1 MKKIHNILLASAA
14 ATLLLTGCVEDFDTS
29 YPAGEK
35 PENVAMD
42 DLTRGYEVLKNYT
55 GLKLGAN
62 LTIADLKAGNTSF
75 STVLANF
82 NEVNVVDGFSHAA
95 VVADDGTVSADASKD
110 EVDAAIA
117 AGLVPTASL
126 FAPNAWNMN
135 VMKEATKDT
144 WVDGENVD
152 LHQKY
157 DFESSA
163 IGDVFGTDKDS
174 KVAKDPKGKNGKSLC
189 IKKAAKFIE
198 FPVNLPEG
206 ASLST
211 IKTISFDY
219 YSSNVKKNVVI
230 RVKVGDK
237 AKELRNFGVP
247 TKAKTWETFM
257 VDLSKI
263 DFTEAFDADDMKSS
277 NISLVIGQG
286 AVPQQVYVDNIDI
299 YAPYQKP
306 GYYKPRPVDEKAAD
320 VKKAMFAYVDSVM
333 QNYGDKVQAW
343 NVASNLIEDL
353 FYSLKSSEN
362 MGATD
367 EFYPNDYLD
376 ENWVADVCKEI
387 HSKKAD
393 AKLFYSEENLLTD
406 AEKTEAAINY
416 INQWNEAGAKIEG
429 IDVKLDV
436 PYNSSSLTEAKANI
450 DNLLA
455 TLKASGLEIRLSD
468 MNVYLADASGTVADQ
483 SKATFEDYKGMAEL
497 YAYILNKAQDVLGD
511 KLYGVSFSTINQGT
525 TGVGLWN
532 HFNRLP
538 TYVGVV
544 NGLQKTE
551 INGKKI
557 IYIYFWDTDIRS
569 GAGS

>member
-14 ATLLLTGCVEDFDTS
+14 ATMLLTGCVEDFDTS
-29 YPAGEK
+29 YAAGEK
-35 PENVAMD
+35 PESVAMD

-55 GLKLGAN
+55 GMKLGAN
-62 LTIADLKAGNTSF
+62 LTIADLKAANTSF

-82 NEVNVVDGFSHAA
+82 NEVNVADGFSHAA
-95 VVADDGTVSADASKD
+95 VVADDGSINAADN
-110 EVDAAIA
+110 VDAVQKVMD
-117 AGLVPTASL
+117 AGLVPFASL
-126 FAPNAWNMN
+126 FAPNTWNMN
-135 VMKEATKDT
+135 VMNEATKDT

-152 LHQKY
+152 LHQKF

-163 IGDVFGTDKDS
+163 IGDVFGTDKFS
-174 KVAKDPKGKNGKSLC
+174 KVANDPAKKNGKVLLN
-189 IKKAAKFIE
+189 KNAAKFIE

-219 YSSNVKKNVVI
+219 YSSNVKKDVVI

-237 AKELRNFGVP
+237 ALQLRNFGVP
-247 TKAKTWETFM
+247 TKAKTWETFT
-257 VDLSKI
+257 VDLSKVNL
-263 DFTEAFDADDMKSS
+263 TETFDADALKSS
-277 NISLVIGQG
+277 DISLVIGQ
-286 AVPQQVYVDNIDI
+286 AAAPQNVAIDNLDV

-306 GYYKPRPVDEKAAD
+306 GHFDPRPVEEKAAD

-416 INQWNEAGAKIEG
+416 IKQWNEAGAQIEG

-436 PYNSSSLTEAKANI
+436 PYNSSSVAEAKANI

-455 TLKASGLEIRLSD
+455 TLKKASGLEIRLSD
-468 MNVYLADASGTVADQ
+468 MNVYLADANGTVADQ

-497 YAYILNKAQDVLGD
+497 YAYILNKVQDVLGD

-551 INGKKI
+551 IK
-557 IYIYFWDTDIRS
+557 W
-569 GAGS
+569 

>member
-1 MKKIHNILLASAA
+1 M
-14 ATLLLTGCVEDFDTS
+14 LLTGCVEDFDTS
-29 YPAGEK
+29 YPAGDK
-35 PENVAMD
+35 PESVAMA

-55 GLKLGAN
+55 GMKLGAN
-62 LTIADLKAGNTSF
+62 LTIADLKAANTSF

-110 EVDAAIA
+110 EVGAAIA

-174 KVAKDPKGKNGKSLC
+174 KVAKDPTGKNGKSLC

-247 TKAKTWETFM
+247 TKAKTWETFV

-277 NISLVIGQG
+277 NISLVIGQA

-306 GYYKPRPVDEKAAD
+306 GYYKPRPVEEKAAD

-362 MGATD
+362 MGTTD

-416 INQWNEAGAKIEG
+416 IKQWNEAGAQIEG

-436 PYNSSSLTEAKANI
+436 PYNSSSVAEANANI

-468 MNVYLADASGTVADQ
+468 MNVYLADANGTVADQ
-483 SKATFEDYKGMAEL
+483 SMATFEDYKGMAEL

>member
-14 ATLLLTGCVEDFDTS
+14 ASMLLTGCVEDFDTS
-29 YPAGEK
+29 YPAGVK
-35 PENVAMD
+35 PESVAMD
-42 DLTRGYEVLKNYT
+42 DLTRGYDVLKNYT
-55 GLKLGAN
+55 GMKLGAN
-62 LTIADLKAGNTSF
+62 LTIADLKAANTSF

-82 NEVNVVDGFSHAA
+82 NEVNVADGFSHAA
-95 VVADDGTVSADASKD
+95 VVADDGSINATDN
-110 EVDAAIA
+110 VDAVKKVMD
-117 AGLVPTASL
+117 AGLVPCASL
-126 FAPNAWNMN
+126 FAPNTWNMN
-135 VMKEATKDT
+135 VMNAATKDT
-144 WVDGENVD
+144 WVDGENID

-163 IGDVFGTDKDS
+163 IGDVFGTDKFS
-174 KVAKDPKGKNGKSLC
+174 KVANDPAKKNGKVLLN
-189 IKKAAKFIE
+189 KNAAKFIE

-219 YSSNVKKNVVI
+219 YSSNVKKDVVI

-237 AKELRNFGVP
+237 ALQLRNFGVP
-247 TKAKTWETFM
+247 TKAKTWETFT
-257 VDLSKI
+257 VDLSKVNL
-263 DFTEAFDADDMKSS
+263 TETFDADALKSS
-277 NISLVIGQG
+277 DISLVIGQ
-286 AVPQQVYVDNIDI
+286 AAAPQNVAIDNLDV

-306 GYYKPRPVDEKAAD
+306 GHFDPRPVEEKAAD

-333 QNYGDKVQAW
+333 QNYGGKVQTW

-362 MGATD
+362 MVAAD

-393 AKLFYSEENLLTD
+393 AKLFYSEENLLAD
-406 AEKTEAAINY
+406 AEKTEAAVNY
-416 INQWNEAGAKIEG
+416 INQWKEAGAKIEG

-436 PYNSSSLTEAKANI
+436 PYNSSSVAETKANI

-455 TLKASGLEIRLSD
+455 KLKDSGLQVRLSD
-468 MNVYLADASGTVADQ
+468 MNVYLADAGGTVADQ

-511 KLYGVSFSTINQGT
+511 KLYGVSFSTINQST
-525 TGVGLWN
+525 TGVGLWSN
-532 HFNRLP
+532 FNRLP

-551 INGKKI
+551 MK
-557 IYIYFWDTDIRS
+557 W
-569 GAGS
+569 

>member
-29 YPAGEK
+29 YAAGEK

-55 GLKLGAN
+55 GMKLGAN
-62 LTIADLKAGNTSF
+62 LTIADLKAANTSF

-126 FAPNAWNMN
+126 FAPNAWNLT
-135 VMKEATKDT
+135 VMKEATKDI

-163 IGDVFGTDKDS
+163 IGDVFGTDTNS
-174 KVAKDPKGKNGKSLC
+174 KVAKDPTGKNGKSLFN
-189 IKKAAKFIE
+189 KKAAKFIE
-198 FPVNLPEG
+198 FPVKLPEG

-277 NISLVIGQG
+277 DISLVIGQA

-306 GYYKPRPVDEKAAD
+306 GYYKPRPVEEKAAD

-353 FYSLKSSEN
+353 FYSLKSLEN

-416 INQWNEAGAKIEG
+416 IKQWNEAGAKIEG

-436 PYNSSSLTEAKANI
+436 PYNGSSLAETKEKI

-455 TLKASGLEIRLSD
+455 KLSTAGLQVRLSD
-468 MNVYLADASGTVADQ
+468 MNVYLTDASGIIADQ

-511 KLYGVSFSTINQGT
+511 KLYDVSFSTINQGT

-551 INGKKI
+551 IK
-557 IYIYFWDTDIRS
+557 W
-569 GAGS
+569 

>member
-35 PENVAMD
+35 PESVAMD
-42 DLTRGYEVLKNYT
+42 DLTRGYDVLKNYT
-55 GLKLGAN
+55 GMKLGAN
-62 LTIADLKAGNTSF
+62 LTIADLKAANTSF

-82 NEVNVVDGFSHAA
+82 NEVNVADGFSHAA
-95 VVADDGTVSADASKD
+95 VVADDGSINATDN
-110 EVDAAIA
+110 VDAVQKAIG
-117 AGLVPTASL
+117 AGLIPCGSL

-135 VMKEATKDT
+135 VMKEAAKDT
-144 WVDGENVD
+144 WVEGENVD
-152 LHQKY
+152 LHQMY
-157 DFESSA
+157 DFEDKA

-174 KVAKDPKGKNGKSLC
+174 KVAKDPTGKNGKSLFN
-189 IKKAAKFIE
+189 KKGAKFIE

-219 YSSNVKKNVVI
+219 YSSNAKKDVVI

-237 AKELRNFGVP
+237 ALQLRNFGVP
-247 TKAKTWETFM
+247 TKAKTWETFV
-257 VDLSKI
+257 VDLSKVNL
-263 DFTEAFDADDMKSS
+263 TETFDADALKSS
-277 NISLVIGQG
+277 DISLVIGQG

-306 GYYKPRPVDEKAAD
+306 GYYKPRPVEEKAAD

-353 FYSLKSSEN
+353 FYTLKSSEN
-362 MGATD
+362 MVADG
-367 EFYPNDYLD
+367 EFYPNDYMD

-393 AKLFYSEENLLTD
+393 AKLFYSEENLLAD
-406 AEKTEAAINY
+406 AQKTEAAINY
-416 INQWNEAGAKIEG
+416 IKQWNVAGAKIEG
-429 IDVKLDV
+429 IDAKLDV
-436 PYNSSSLTEAKANI
+436 PYNSSSVAETKANI
-450 DNLLA
+450 DDFLA
-455 TLKASGLEIRLSD
+455 KLKDSGLQQVRLSD

-511 KLYGVSFSTINQGT
+511 KLYDVSFSTINQGA
-525 TGVGLWN
+525 TGVGLWSN
-532 HFNRLP
+532 FNRLP

-551 INGKKI
+551 IK
-557 IYIYFWDTDIRS
+557 W
-569 GAGS
+569 

>member
-14 ATLLLTGCVEDFDTS
+14 ASMLLTGCVEDFDTS

-55 GLKLGAN
+55 GMKLGAN
-62 LTIADLKAGNTSF
+62 LTIADLKAANTSF

-135 VMKEATKDT
+135 VMNEAAKDT

-174 KVAKDPKGKNGKSLC
+174 KVAKDPTGKNGKSLC

-247 TKAKTWETFM
+247 TKAKTWETFV
-257 VDLSKI
+257 VDLSKV

-277 NISLVIGQG
+277 NISLVIGQA

-306 GYYKPRPVDEKAAD
+306 GYYKPRPVEEKAAD

-416 INQWNEAGAKIEG
+416 IKQWNEADAKIEG
-429 IDVKLDV
+429 IDAKLDV
-436 PYNSSSLTEAKANI
+436 PYNSSSVAEAKANVDI
-450 DNLLA
+450 LLA
-455 TLKASGLEIRLSD
+455 KLKASGLQVRLSD
-468 MNVYLADASGTVADQ
+468 MNVYLADAGGTVADQ

-551 INGKKI
+551 IK
-557 IYIYFWDTDIRS
+557 W
-569 GAGS
+569 

>member
-14 ATLLLTGCVEDFDTS
+14 ASMLLTGCVEDFDTS

-55 GLKLGAN
+55 GMKLGAN
-62 LTIADLKAGNTSF
+62 LTIADLKAANTSF

-82 NEVNVVDGFSHAA
+82 NEVNVADGFSHAA
-95 VVADDGTVSADASKD
+95 VVADDGSINATDN
-110 EVDAAIA
+110 VDAVQKAIG
-117 AGLVPTASL
+117 AGLIPCGSL

-144 WVDGENVD
+144 WVEGENVD
-152 LHQKY
+152 LHQMY
-157 DFESSA
+157 DFEDKA

-174 KVAKDPKGKNGKSLC
+174 KVAKDPTGKNGKSLFN
-189 IKKAAKFIE
+189 KKGAKFIE

-219 YSSNVKKNVVI
+219 YSSNTKKDVVI

-237 AKELRNFGVP
+237 ALQLRNFGVP
-247 TKAKTWETFM
+247 TKAKTWETFV
-257 VDLSKI
+257 VDLSKVNL
-263 DFTEAFDADDMKSS
+263 TETFDADALKSS
-277 NISLVIGQG
+277 DISLVIGQG

-306 GYYKPRPVDEKAAD
+306 GHFDPRPAEEKAAD

-333 QNYGDKVQAW
+333 QNYGDKVKTW

-362 MGATD
+362 MVADD

-416 INQWNEAGAKIEG
+416 IKQWNEAGAKIEG
-429 IDVKLDV
+429 IDAKLDV
-436 PYNSSSLTEAKANI
+436 PYNSSSVAEAKANVDI
-450 DNLLA
+450 LLA
-455 TLKASGLEIRLSD
+455 KLKASGLQVRLSD
-468 MNVYLADASGTVADQ
+468 MNVYLADAGGTVADQ

-511 KLYGVSFSTINQGT
+511 KLYDVSFSTINQGT

-532 HFNRLP
+532 NFNRLP

-551 INGKKI
+551 IK
-557 IYIYFWDTDIRS
+557 W
-569 GAGS
+569 

>member
-1 MKKIHNILLASAA
+1 MKIIHNILLASVAA
-14 ATLLLTGCVEDFDTS
+14 SMLLTGCAEDFDTS
-29 YPAGEK
+29 YPAGDK
-35 PENVAMD
+35 PESVAMD

-55 GLKLGAN
+55 GMKLGAN
-62 LTIADLKAGNTSF
+62 LTIADLKAANTSF

-110 EVDAAIA
+110 EVGAAIA

-174 KVAKDPKGKNGKSLC
+174 KVAKDPTGKNGKSLC

-247 TKAKTWETFM
+247 TKAKTWETFV
-257 VDLSKI
+257 VDLSKV

-277 NISLVIGQG
+277 NISLVIGQA

-306 GYYKPRPVDEKAAD
+306 GSYKPRPVEEKAAD

-362 MGATD
+362 MVAAD

-416 INQWNEAGAKIEG
+416 IKQWNEAGAQIEG

-436 PYNSSSLTEAKANI
+436 PYNSSSLAETKANI

-468 MNVYLADASGTVADQ
+468 MNVYLADANGTVADQ

-551 INGKKI
+551 IK
-557 IYIYFWDTDIRS
+557 W
-569 GAGS
+569 

>member
-55 GLKLGAN
+55 GMKLGAN
-62 LTIADLKAGNTSF
+62 LTIADLKAANTSF

-82 NEVNVVDGFSHAA
+82 NEVNVTDGFSHAA

-110 EVDAAIA
+110 AVDAAIA

-126 FAPNAWNMN
+126 FAPNAWNMT

-144 WVDGENVD
+144 WVEGENVD

-174 KVAKDPKGKNGKSLC
+174 KVAKDPTGKNGKSLC

-219 YSSNVKKNVVI
+219 YSSNVKKDVVI

-237 AKELRNFGVP
+237 ALQLRNFGIP
-247 TKAKTWETFM
+247 TKAKTWETFK
-257 VDLSKI
+257 VDLSKVNL
-263 DFTEAFDADDMKSS
+263 TETFDADALKSS
-277 NISLVIGQG
+277 NITLVIGQA

-306 GYYKPRPVDEKAAD
+306 GYYKPRPVEEKAAD

-362 MGATD
+362 MVATD

-387 HSKKAD
+387 YSKKAD
-393 AKLFYSEENLLTD
+393 AKLFYSEENMLTD
-406 AEKTEAAINY
+406 AAKTEAAINY

-429 IDVKLDV
+429 IDAKLDV
-436 PYNSSSLTEAKANI
+436 PYNSSSLAETKANI

-455 TLKASGLEIRLSD
+455 TLKASGLQVRLSD
-468 MNVYLADASGTVADQ
+468 MNVYLADASGTIADQ

-511 KLYGVSFSTINQGT
+511 KLYGVSFSTINQGA
-525 TGVGLWN
+525 TGVGLWSN
-532 HFNRLP
+532 FNRLP

-544 NGLQKTE
+544 NGLQKKSTIE
-551 INGKKI
+551 
-557 IYIYFWDTDIRS
+557 W
-569 GAGS
+569 

>member
-35 PENVAMD
+35 PESVAMD

-55 GLKLGAN
+55 GMKLGAN
-62 LTIADLKAGNTSF
+62 LTVADLKAANTSF

-82 NEVNVVDGFSHAA
+82 NEVNVADGFSHAA
-95 VVADDGTVSADASKD
+95 VVADDGSINAADN
-110 EVDAAIA
+110 VDAVQKVMD
-117 AGLVPTASL
+117 AGLVPFASL
-126 FAPNAWNMN
+126 FAPNTWNMN
-135 VMKEATKDT
+135 VMNAATKDT
-144 WVDGENVD
+144 WVEGENLD
-152 LHQKY
+152 FHQKY

-174 KVAKDPKGKNGKSLC
+174 KVAKDPTGKNGKSLC
-189 IKKAAKFIE
+189 NKKAAKFIE

-219 YSSNVKKNVVI
+219 YSSNAKKDVVI

-237 AKELRNFGVP
+237 VLQLRNFGVP
-247 TKAKTWETFM
+247 TKAKTWETFK
-257 VDLSKI
+257 VDLSKV
-263 DFTEAFDADDMKSS
+263 DLTEKFNEDDLKSS
-277 NISLVIGQG
+277 NISLVIGQA
-286 AVPQQVYVDNIDI
+286 AVPQQVYVDNIDV

-306 GYYKPRPVDEKAAD
+306 GYYKPRPVEEKAAD
-320 VKKAMFAYVDSVM
+320 VKKAMFAYVDNIM
-333 QNYGDKVQAW
+333 ENYGDKVRSW

-362 MGATD
+362 MVAAD

-393 AKLFYSEENLLTD
+393 AKLFYSEENMLTD

-429 IDVKLDV
+429 IDAKLDV
-436 PYNSSSLTEAKANI
+436 PYSSSSLAETEANI

-455 TLKASGLEIRLSD
+455 KLSAAGLQVRLSD
-468 MNVYLADASGTVADQ
+468 MNVYLADANGTVVDQ

-511 KLYGVSFSTINQGT
+511 KLYDVSFSTINQGA
-525 TGVGLWN
+525 TGVGLWSN
-532 HFNRLP
+532 FNRLP

-551 INGKKI
+551 IK
-557 IYIYFWDTDIRS
+557 W
-569 GAGS
+569 

>member
-14 ATLLLTGCVEDFDTS
+14 ATMLLTGCVEDFDTS
-29 YPAGEK
+29 YAAGEK
-35 PENVAMD
+35 PESVAMD

-55 GLKLGAN
+55 DMKLGAN
-62 LTIADLKAGNTSF
+62 LTIADLKAANTSF

-82 NEVNVVDGFSHAA
+82 NAVNITDGFEHKA
-95 VVADDGTVSADASKD
+95 VVADDGTVNASKNTD
-110 EVDAAIA
+110 YVQKAID
-117 AGLVPTASL
+117 AGLVPCASL
-126 FAPNAWNMN
+126 FAPNTWNMN
-135 VMKEATKDT
+135 VMNEATKDT
-144 WVDGENVD
+144 WVDGENID

-157 DFESSA
+157 DFETSA
-163 IGDVFGTDKDS
+163 IGATFGTDKDS
-174 KVAKDPKGKNGKSLC
+174 KVAKDPTGKNGKSLC
-189 IKKAAKFIE
+189 NKKAAKLIE

-219 YSSNVKKNVVI
+219 YSSNVKKDVVI

-237 AKELRNFGVP
+237 ALQLRNFGVP
-247 TKAKTWETFM
+247 TKAKTWETFK
-257 VDLSKI
+257 VDLSKV
-263 DFTEAFDADDMKSS
+263 DLTETFDADALKSS
-277 NISLVIGQG
+277 NISLVIGQA
-286 AVPQQVYVDNIDI
+286 AVPQQVYVDNIDV

-306 GYYKPRPVDEKAAD
+306 GYYKPRPVEEKAAD

-353 FYSLKSSEN
+353 FYTLKSSEN
-362 MGATD
+362 MVADG

-393 AKLFYSEENLLTD
+393 AKLFYSEENMLMD
-406 AEKTEAAINY
+406 AQKTEAAVNY

-429 IDVKLDV
+429 IDAKLDV
-436 PYNSSSLTEAKANI
+436 PYNSSSLAETKANI

-455 TLKASGLEIRLSD
+455 TLKASGLEVRLSD

-511 KLYGVSFSTINQGT
+511 KLYGVSFSTINQGA

-532 HFNRLP
+532 NFNRLP

-551 INGKKI
+551 MK
-557 IYIYFWDTDIRS
+557 W
-569 GAGS
+569 

>member
-14 ATLLLTGCVEDFDTS
+14 ASMLLTGCAEDFDTS
-29 YPAGEK
+29 YPAGDK
-35 PENVAMD
+35 PESVAMA

-55 GLKLGAN
+55 GMKLGAN
-62 LTIADLKAGNTSF
+62 LTIADLKAANTNF

-110 EVDAAIA
+110 EVGAAIA

-174 KVAKDPKGKNGKSLC
+174 KVAKDPTGKNGKSLC

-247 TKAKTWETFM
+247 TKAKTWETFV
-257 VDLSKI
+257 VDLSKV

-277 NISLVIGQG
+277 NISLVIGQA

-306 GYYKPRPVDEKAAD
+306 GYYKPRPVEEKAAD

-333 QNYGDKVQAW
+333 QNYGDKVQSW

-362 MGATD
+362 MVAAD

-406 AEKTEAAINY
+406 AEKTEAAVNFIK
-416 INQWNEAGAKIEG
+416 QWNEAGAKIEG

-436 PYNSSSLTEAKANI
+436 PYNSSSVAEAKANI

-468 MNVYLADASGTVADQ
+468 MNVYLADANGTVADQ

-551 INGKKI
+551 IK
-557 IYIYFWDTDIRS
+557 W
-569 GAGS
+569 

>member
-14 ATLLLTGCVEDFDTS
+14 ASMLLTGCVEDFDTS

-35 PENVAMD
+35 PESVAMD

-55 GLKLGAN
+55 GMKLGAN
-62 LTIADLKAGNTSF
+62 LTIADLQAANTSF

-82 NEVNVVDGFSHAA
+82 NEVNVADGFSHAA
-95 VVADDGTVSADASKD
+95 VVADDGSINAADNADAVQKTID
-110 EVDAAIA
+110 
-117 AGLVPTASL
+117 AGLVPCASL
-126 FAPNAWNMN
+126 FAPNTWNMN
-135 VMKEATKDT
+135 VMNEAAKDT
-144 WVDGENVD
+144 WVEGEKLD
-152 LHQKY
+152 FHQKY

-174 KVAKDPKGKNGKSLC
+174 KVAKDPTGKNGKSLC
-189 IKKAAKFIE
+189 NKKAAKLIE

-219 YSSNVKKNVVI
+219 YSSNVKKDVVI

-237 AKELRNFGVP
+237 ALQLRNFGVP
-247 TKAKTWETFM
+247 TKAKTWETFV
-257 VDLSKI
+257 VDLSKVNLSE
-263 DFTEAFDADDMKSS
+263 TFDADALKSS
-277 NISLVIGQG
+277 DISLVIGQG

-299 YAPYQKP
+299 YSPYQKP
-306 GYYKPRPVDEKAAD
+306 GHFDPRPADEKAAD
-320 VKKAMFAYVDSVM
+320 VKKAMFAYVDNIM
-333 QNYGDKVQAW
+333 ENYGDKVQAW

-362 MGATD
+362 MVATD

-387 HSKKAD
+387 LSKKAD
-393 AKLFYSEENLLTD
+393 AKLFYSEENMLTD

-429 IDVKLDV
+429 IDAKLDV
-436 PYNSSSLTEAKANI
+436 PYNSSSLAETKANV

-455 TLKASGLEIRLSD
+455 KLKASGLQVRLSD
-468 MNVYLADASGTVADQ
+468 MNVYLADASGTIADQ

-497 YAYILNKAQDVLGD
+497 YAYILNKAQNVLGD
-511 KLYGVSFSTINQGT
+511 KLYGVSFSTINQGA
-525 TGVGLWN
+525 TGVGLWSN
-532 HFNRLP
+532 FNRLP

-551 INGKKI
+551 IK
-557 IYIYFWDTDIRS
+557 W
-569 GAGS
+569 

>member
-14 ATLLLTGCVEDFDTS
+14 ASMLLTGCVEDFDTS
-29 YPAGEK
+29 YPAGVK
-35 PENVAMD
+35 PESVAMD
-42 DLTRGYEVLKNYT
+42 DLTRGYDVLKNYT
-55 GLKLGAN
+55 TGMKLGAN
-62 LTIADLKAGNTSF
+62 LTIADLKAANTSF

-82 NEVNVVDGFSHAA
+82 NEVNVADGFSHAA
-95 VVADDGTVSADASKD
+95 LVADDGTVSADASKD
-110 EVDAAIA
+110 AVDAAIA

-144 WVDGENVD
+144 WVDGENID

-157 DFESSA
+157 DFEGDA
-163 IGDVFGTDKDS
+163 INATFGTDKDS
-174 KVAKDPKGKNGKSLC
+174 KVAKDPTGKNGKSLC
-189 IKKAAKFIE
+189 NKKASKFIE

-219 YSSNVKKNVVI
+219 YSSNVKKDVVI

-237 AKELRNFGVP
+237 ALQLRNFGIP
-247 TKAKTWETFM
+247 TKAKTWETFV
-257 VDLSKI
+257 VDLSKV
-263 DFTEAFDADDMKSS
+263 DLTEKFDADALKSS
-277 NISLVIGQG
+277 DISLVIGQG

-306 GYYKPRPVDEKAAD
+306 GHFDPRPAEEKAAD

-333 QNYGDKVQAW
+333 ENYGDKVQAW

-362 MGATD
+362 MVATD

-387 HSKKAD
+387 HKKKDD
-393 AKLFYSEENLLTD
+393 AKLFYSEENLLMD
-406 AEKTEAAINY
+406 PQKTEAAIDY
-416 INQWNEAGAKIEG
+416 INKWNVAGAKIEG
-429 IDVKLDV
+429 IDAKLDV
-436 PYNSSSLTEAKANI
+436 PYNSNSLAETEANI

-455 TLKASGLEIRLSD
+455 TLKASGLEVRLSD
-468 MNVYLADASGTVADQ
+468 MNVYLADAGGTIADQ

-511 KLYGVSFSTINQGT
+511 KLYDVSFSTINQST
-525 TGVGLWN
+525 TGVGLWSN
-532 HFNRLP
+532 FNRLP

-551 INGKKI
+551 IK
-557 IYIYFWDTDIRS
+557 W
-569 GAGS
+569 

>member
-62 LTIADLKAGNTSF
+62 LTIADLKAANTSF

-82 NEVNVVDGFSHAA
+82 NEVNVADGFSHAA
-95 VVADDGTVSADASKD
+95 LVADDGTVSADASKD
-110 EVDAAIA
+110 AVDAAIA

-219 YSSNVKKNVVI
+219 YSSNVKKDVVI

-237 AKELRNFGVP
+237 TLQLRNFGIP
-247 TKAKTWETFM
+247 TKAKTWETFK
-257 VDLSKI
+257 VDLSKVNL
-263 DFTEAFDADDMKSS
+263 TETFDADALKSS
-277 NISLVIGQG
+277 NISLVIGQA

-306 GYYKPRPVDEKAAD
+306 GYYKPRPVEEKAAD

-436 PYNSSSLTEAKANI
+436 PYNSSSVAEAKANI

-468 MNVYLADASGTVADQ
+468 MNVYLADANGTVADQ

-551 INGKKI
+551 IK
-557 IYIYFWDTDIRS
+557 W
-569 GAGS
+569 

>member
-14 ATLLLTGCVEDFDTS
+14 ASMLLTGCAEDFDTS
-29 YPAGEK
+29 YPAGDK
-35 PENVAMD
+35 PESVAMA

-55 GLKLGAN
+55 GMKLGAN
-62 LTIADLKAGNTSF
+62 LTIADLKAANTNF

-110 EVDAAIA
+110 EVGAAIA

-174 KVAKDPKGKNGKSLC
+174 KVAKDPTGKNGKSLC

-247 TKAKTWETFM
+247 TKAKTWETFV
-257 VDLSKI
+257 VDLSKV

-277 NISLVIGQG
+277 NISLVIGQA

-306 GYYKPRPVDEKAAD
+306 GYYKPRPVEEKAAD

-362 MGATD
+362 MVATD

-416 INQWNEAGAKIEG
+416 IKQWNEAGAKIEG

-436 PYNSSSLTEAKANI
+436 PYNSSSVAEAKANI

-468 MNVYLADASGTVADQ
+468 MNVYLADANGTVADQ

-511 KLYGVSFSTINQGT
+511 KLYGVSFSTINQGA

-551 INGKKI
+551 IK
-557 IYIYFWDTDIRS
+557 W
-569 GAGS
+569 

>member
-14 ATLLLTGCVEDFDTS
+14 ASMLLTGCVEDFDTS
-29 YPAGEK
+29 YAAGEK

-55 GLKLGAN
+55 GMKLGAN
-62 LTIADLKAGNTSF
+62 LTIADLKAANTSF

-82 NEVNVVDGFSHAA
+82 NEVNVADGFSHAA

-110 EVDAAIA
+110 AVDAAIA

-219 YSSNVKKNVVI
+219 YSSNVKKDVVI

-237 AKELRNFGVP
+237 TLQLRNFGIP
-247 TKAKTWETFM
+247 TKAKTWETFK
-257 VDLSKI
+257 VDLSKVNL
-263 DFTEAFDADDMKSS
+263 TETFDADALKSS
-277 NISLVIGQG
+277 NISLVIGQA

-306 GYYKPRPVDEKAAD
+306 GYYKPRPVEEKAAD

-436 PYNSSSLTEAKANI
+436 PYNSSSVAEAKANI

-468 MNVYLADASGTVADQ
+468 MNVYLADANGTVADQ

-551 INGKKI
+551 IK
-557 IYIYFWDTDIRS
+557 W
-569 GAGS
+569 

>member
-14 ATLLLTGCVEDFDTS
+14 ASMLLTGCVEDFDTS
-29 YPAGEK
+29 YAAGEK
-35 PENVAMD
+35 PESVAMD

-55 GLKLGAN
+55 GMKLGAN
-62 LTIADLKAGNTSF
+62 LTIADLKAANTSF

-82 NEVNVVDGFSHAA
+82 NEVNVADGFSHAA
-95 VVADDGTVSADASKD
+95 VVADDGSINAADN
-110 EVDAAIA
+110 VDAVQKVMD
-117 AGLVPTASL
+117 AGLVPFASL
-126 FAPNAWNMN
+126 FAPNTWNMN
-135 VMKEATKDT
+135 VMNEATKDT
-144 WVDGENVD
+144 WVDGENVN
-152 LHQKY
+152 LHQKF

-163 IGDVFGTDKDS
+163 IGDVFGTDKFS
-174 KVAKDPKGKNGKSLC
+174 KVANDPAKKNGKVLLN
-189 IKKAAKFIE
+189 KNAAKFIE

-219 YSSNVKKNVVI
+219 YSSNVKKDVVI

-237 AKELRNFGVP
+237 ALQLRNFGVP
-247 TKAKTWETFM
+247 TKAKTWETFT
-257 VDLSKI
+257 VDLSKVNL
-263 DFTEAFDADDMKSS
+263 TETFDADALKSS
-277 NISLVIGQG
+277 DISLVIGQ
-286 AVPQQVYVDNIDI
+286 AAAPQNVAIDNLDV

-306 GYYKPRPVDEKAAD
+306 GHFDPRPVEEKAAD
-320 VKKAMFAYVDSVM
+320 VKKAMFAYVDAVM
-333 QNYGDKVQAW
+333 ENYGDKVQAW

-362 MGATD
+362 MVADG
-367 EFYPNDYLD
+367 EFYPNDYMD

-416 INQWNEAGAKIEG
+416 IKQWNEAGAQIEG

-436 PYNSSSLTEAKANI
+436 PYNSSSVAEAKANI

-468 MNVYLADASGTVADQ
+468 MNVYLADAIGTIADQ

-551 INGKKI
+551 IK
-557 IYIYFWDTDIRS
+557 W
-569 GAGS
+569 

>member
-29 YPAGEK
+29 YAAGEK
-35 PENVAMD
+35 PESVAMD

-55 GLKLGAN
+55 DMKLGAN
-62 LTIADLKAGNTSF
+62 LTIADLKAANTSF

-82 NEVNVVDGFSHAA
+82 NEVNVADGFSHAA
-95 VVADDGTVSADASKD
+95 VVADDGSINAADNADAVQK
-110 EVDAAIA
+110 VMDAK
-117 AGLVPTASL
+117 LVPCASL
-126 FAPNAWNMN
+126 FAPNTWNMN
-135 VMKEATKDT
+135 VMNEATKDT
-144 WVDGENVD
+144 WVDGENID
-152 LHQKY
+152 LHQMY

-163 IGDVFGTDKDS
+163 IGAVFGTDKFS
-174 KVAKDPKGKNGKSLC
+174 KVANDPAKKNGKVLLN
-189 IKKAAKFIE
+189 KMAAKFIE

-219 YSSNVKKNVVI
+219 YSSNVKKDVVI

-237 AKELRNFGVP
+237 VLQLRNFGVP
-247 TKAKTWETFM
+247 TKAKTWETFT
-257 VDLSKI
+257 VDLSKVNL
-263 DFTEAFDADDMKSS
+263 TETFDADALKSS
-277 NISLVIGQG
+277 NITLVIGQE
-286 AVPQQVYVDNIDI
+286 AVPQNVAIDNLDVYS
-299 YAPYQKP
+299 PYQKP
-306 GYYKPRPVDEKAAD
+306 GHFDPRPADEKAAD
-320 VKKAMFAYVDSVM
+320 VKKAMFAYVDSIM
-333 QNYGDKVQAW
+333 KNYGDKVQAW

-362 MGATD
+362 MVAAD

-393 AKLFYSEENLLTD
+393 AKLFYSEENMLTD

-416 INQWNEAGAKIEG
+416 IKQWNEAGAKIEG
-429 IDVKLDV
+429 IDAKLDV
-436 PYNSSSLTEAKANI
+436 PYNSNSLAETKANI
-450 DNLLA
+450 GNLLA
-455 TLKASGLEIRLSD
+455 TLKASGLEVRLSD
-468 MNVYLADASGTVADQ
+468 MNVYLADASGTIADQ
-483 SKATFEDYKGMAEL
+483 SKATFDDYKGMAEL

-532 HFNRLP
+532 KFNRLP

-544 NGLQKTE
+544 NGLQKKSTIE
-551 INGKKI
+551 
-557 IYIYFWDTDIRS
+557 W
-569 GAGS
+569 

>member
-14 ATLLLTGCVEDFDTS
+14 ASMLLTGCVEDFDTS

-35 PENVAMD
+35 PESVAMD
-42 DLTRGYEVLKNYT
+42 DLTRGYDVLKNYTT

-62 LTIADLKAGNTSF
+62 LTIADLKAANTSF
-75 STVLANF
+75 STVLTNF
-82 NEVNVVDGFSHAA
+82 NEVNVADGFSHSA
-95 VVADDGTVSADASKD
+95 VVADDGSINATDN
-110 EVDAAIA
+110 VDAVQKVMD
-117 AGLVPTASL
+117 AGLVSCASL
-126 FAPNAWNMN
+126 FAPNTWNMN
-135 VMKEATKDT
+135 VMNAATKDT
-144 WVDGENVD
+144 WVDGENID
-152 LHQKY
+152 LHQMY

-174 KVAKDPKGKNGKSLC
+174 KVAKDPTGKNGKSLFN
-189 IKKAAKFIE
+189 KKASKFIE
-198 FPVNLPEG
+198 FPVKLPEG

-219 YSSNVKKNVVI
+219 YSSNVKKDVVI

-237 AKELRNFGVP
+237 ALQLRNFGIP
-247 TKAKTWETFM
+247 TKAKTWETFV
-257 VDLSKI
+257 VDLSKV
-263 DFTEAFDADDMKSS
+263 DLTEKFDADALKSS
-277 NISLVIGQG
+277 DITLVIGQG

-306 GYYKPRPVDEKAAD
+306 GYYKPRPVEEKAVD

-333 QNYGDKVQAW
+333 QNYGDKVQTW

-362 MGATD
+362 MVAAD

-393 AKLFYSEENLLTD
+393 AKLFYSEENLLMD
-406 AEKTEAAINY
+406 AQKTEAAIDY
-416 INQWNEAGAKIEG
+416 INKWNVAGAKIEG
-429 IDVKLDV
+429 IDAKLDV
-436 PYNSSSLTEAKANI
+436 PYNSNSLAETEANI

-455 TLKASGLEIRLSD
+455 TLKASGLEVRLSD

-483 SKATFEDYKGMAEL
+483 SKATFEDYKGMADL

-511 KLYGVSFSTINQGT
+511 KLYGVSFSTINQST
-525 TGVGLWN
+525 TGVGLWSN
-532 HFNRLP
+532 FNRLP

-551 INGKKI
+551 MK
-557 IYIYFWDTDIRS
+557 W
-569 GAGS
+569 

>member
-14 ATLLLTGCVEDFDTS
+14 ASMLLTGCVEDFDTS
-29 YPAGEK
+29 YPAGDK
-35 PENVAMD
+35 PESVAMA

-55 GLKLGAN
+55 GMKLGAN
-62 LTIADLKAGNTSF
+62 LTIADLKAANTNF

-110 EVDAAIA
+110 EVGAAIA

-174 KVAKDPKGKNGKSLC
+174 KVAKDPTGKKGKSLC

-247 TKAKTWETFM
+247 TKAKTWETFV
-257 VDLSKI
+257 VDLSKV

-277 NISLVIGQG
+277 NISLVIGQA

-306 GYYKPRPVDEKAAD
+306 GYYKPRPVEEKAAD

-333 QNYGDKVQAW
+333 QNYGDKVQSW

-362 MGATD
+362 MVAAD

-416 INQWNEAGAKIEG
+416 IRQWNEAGAQIEG

-436 PYNSSSLTEAKANI
+436 PYSSSSLAETKANI

-455 TLKASGLEIRLSD
+455 TLSAAGLQVRLSD
-468 MNVYLADASGTVADQ
+468 MNVYLADANGTVADQ

-551 INGKKI
+551 IK
-557 IYIYFWDTDIRS
+557 W
-569 GAGS
+569 

>member
-29 YPAGEK
+29 YPAGDK
-35 PENVAMD
+35 PESVVMD

-55 GLKLGAN
+55 GMKLGAN
-62 LTIADLKAGNTSF
+62 LTIADLKAANTSF

-82 NEVNVVDGFSHAA
+82 NEVNVADGFSHAA

-110 EVDAAIA
+110 AVDAAIA

-135 VMKEATKDT
+135 VMNEATKDI
-144 WVDGENVD
+144 WVDGENLD
-152 LHQKY
+152 FHQKY

-174 KVAKDPKGKNGKSLC
+174 KVAKDPTGKNGKSLC
-189 IKKAAKFIE
+189 NKKAAKFIE
-198 FPVNLPEG
+198 FPVNLPDG

-219 YSSNVKKNVVI
+219 YSSNAKKDVVI

-237 AKELRNFGVP
+237 VLQLRNFGVP
-247 TKAKTWETFM
+247 TKAKTWETFK
-257 VDLSKI
+257 VDLSKV
-263 DFTEAFDADDMKSS
+263 DLTEKFNEDDLKSS

-306 GYYKPRPVDEKAAD
+306 GHFDPRPADEKAAD
-320 VKKAMFAYVDSVM
+320 VKKAMFAYVDNIM
-333 QNYGDKVQAW
+333 ENYGDKVQAW

-362 MGATD
+362 MVATD

-387 HSKKAD
+387 YSKKAD
-393 AKLFYSEENLLTD
+393 AKLFYSEENMLTD
-406 AEKTEAAINY
+406 AAKTEAAINY

-429 IDVKLDV
+429 IDAKLDV
-436 PYNSSSLTEAKANI
+436 PYNSSSLAETKANI

-455 TLKASGLEIRLSD
+455 TLKASGLQVRLSD
-468 MNVYLADASGTVADQ
+468 MNVYLADASGTIADQ

-511 KLYGVSFSTINQGT
+511 KLYGVSFSTINQGA

-532 HFNRLP
+532 KFNRLP

-544 NGLQKTE
+544 NGLQKKSTIE
-551 INGKKI
+551 
-557 IYIYFWDTDIRS
+557 W
-569 GAGS
+569 

>member
-14 ATLLLTGCVEDFDTS
+14 ASMLLTGCVEDFDTS
-29 YPAGEK
+29 YPAGVK
-35 PENVAMD
+35 PESVAMD
-42 DLTRGYEVLKNYT
+42 DLTRGYDVLKNYT
-55 GLKLGAN
+55 TGMKLGAN
-62 LTIADLKAGNTSF
+62 LTIADLKAANTSF

-82 NEVNVVDGFSHAA
+82 NEVNVADGFSHSA
-95 VVADDGTVSADASKD
+95 VVADDGSINATDN
-110 EVDAAIA
+110 VDAVQKVMD
-117 AGLVPTASL
+117 AGLVPCASL
-126 FAPNAWNMN
+126 FAPNTWNMN
-135 VMKEATKDT
+135 VMNEATKDT
-144 WVDGENVD
+144 WVDGENID

-157 DFESSA
+157 DFEGEA
-163 IGDVFGTDKDS
+163 INATFGTDKFS
-174 KVAKDPKGKNGKSLC
+174 KVANDPAKKNGKVLLN
-189 IKKAAKFIE
+189 KNAAKFIE

-219 YSSNVKKNVVI
+219 YSSNVKKDVVI

-237 AKELRNFGVP
+237 ALQLRNFGVP
-247 TKAKTWETFM
+247 TKAKTWETFT
-257 VDLSKI
+257 VDLSKVNL
-263 DFTEAFDADDMKSS
+263 TETFDADALKSS
-277 NISLVIGQG
+277 NISLVIGQ
-286 AVPQQVYVDNIDI
+286 AAAPQNVAIDNLDV

-306 GYYKPRPVDEKAAD
+306 GYYKPRPAEEKAAD
-320 VKKAMFAYVDSVM
+320 VKKAMFAYVDSIID
-333 QNYGDKVQAW
+333 NYGDKVQSW

-362 MGATD
+362 MDATD

-387 HSKKAD
+387 HLKKAD
-393 AKLFYSEENLLTD
+393 AKLFYSEENLLMD
-406 AEKTEAAINY
+406 AQKTEAAIDY
-416 INQWNEAGAKIEG
+416 INKWNDADAKIEG
-429 IDVKLDV
+429 IDAKLDV
-436 PYNSSSLTEAKANI
+436 PYNNSSLADTKANI

-455 TLKASGLEIRLSD
+455 KLKASGLDVRLSD

-532 HFNRLP
+532 NFNRLP

-551 INGKKI
+551 IK
-557 IYIYFWDTDIRS
+557 W
-569 GAGS
+569 

>member
-14 ATLLLTGCVEDFDTS
+14 ATMLLTGCVEDFDTS

-35 PENVAMD
+35 PESVAMD

-55 GLKLGAN
+55 GMKLGAN
-62 LTIADLKAGNTSF
+62 LTIADLKAANTSF

-95 VVADDGTVSADASKD
+95 VVADDGSINAADN
-110 EVDAAIA
+110 VDAVQKVMD
-117 AGLVPTASL
+117 AGLVPFASL
-126 FAPNAWNMN
+126 FAPNTWNMN
-135 VMKEATKDT
+135 VMNEATKDT

-152 LHQKY
+152 LHQKF

-163 IGDVFGTDKDS
+163 IGDVFGTDKFS
-174 KVAKDPKGKNGKSLC
+174 KVANDPAKKNGKVLLN
-189 IKKAAKFIE
+189 KNAAKFIE

-219 YSSNVKKNVVI
+219 YSSNVKKDVVI

-237 AKELRNFGVP
+237 ALQLRNFGVP
-247 TKAKTWETFM
+247 TKAKTWETFT
-257 VDLSKI
+257 VDLSKVNL
-263 DFTEAFDADDMKSS
+263 TETFDADALKSS
-277 NISLVIGQG
+277 DISLIIGQ
-286 AVPQQVYVDNIDI
+286 AAAPQNVAIDNLDVYS
-299 YAPYQKP
+299 PYQKP
-306 GYYKPRPVDEKAAD
+306 GHFDPRPADEKAAD
-320 VKKAMFAYVDSVM
+320 VKKAMFAYVDAVM
-333 QNYGDKVQAW
+333 ENYGDKVQTW

-362 MGATD
+362 MDATD

-393 AKLFYSEENLLTD
+393 AKLFYSEENLLMD
-406 AEKTEAAINY
+406 AQKTEAAINY

-429 IDVKLDV
+429 IDAKLDV
-436 PYNSSSLTEAKANI
+436 PYNGSSLAETLANI

-455 TLKASGLEIRLSD
+455 TLKASGLEVRLSD
-468 MNVYLADASGTVADQ
+468 MNVYLADANGTVADQ

-551 INGKKI
+551 IK
-557 IYIYFWDTDIRS
+557 W
-569 GAGS
+569 

>member
-35 PENVAMD
+35 PESVAMD

-55 GLKLGAN
+55 GMKLGAN
-62 LTIADLKAGNTSF
+62 LTIADLKAANTSF

-82 NEVNVVDGFSHAA
+82 NEVNVADGFSHAA
-95 VVADDGTVSADASKD
+95 VVADDGSINAADN
-110 EVDAAIA
+110 VDAVQKVMD
-117 AGLVPTASL
+117 AGLVPFASL
-126 FAPNAWNMN
+126 FAPNTWNMN
-135 VMKEATKDT
+135 VMNAATKDI
-144 WVDGENVD
+144 WVDGED
-152 LHQKY
+152 LDYHQKY

-174 KVAKDPKGKNGKSLC
+174 KVAKDPTGKNGKSLC
-189 IKKAAKFIE
+189 NKKAAKFIE

-219 YSSNVKKNVVI
+219 YSSNVKKDVVI

-237 AKELRNFGVP
+237 ALQLRNFGIP
-247 TKAKTWETFM
+247 TKAKTWETFV
-257 VDLSKI
+257 VDLSKV
-263 DFTEAFDADDMKSS
+263 DLTETFDADALKSS
-277 NISLVIGQG
+277 NISLVIGQA

-299 YAPYQKP
+299 YSPYQKP
-306 GYYKPRPVDEKAAD
+306 GHFDPRPADEKAAD
-320 VKKAMFAYVDSVM
+320 VKKAMFAYVDNIM
-333 QNYGDKVQAW
+333 ENYGDKVQAW

-362 MGATD
+362 MVATD

-393 AKLFYSEENLLTD
+393 AKLFYSEENLLADAQKTD
-406 AEKTEAAINY
+406 AAINY
-416 INQWNEAGAKIEG
+416 IKQWNEAGAKIEG
-429 IDVKLDV
+429 IDAKLDV
-436 PYNSSSLTEAKANI
+436 PYNSSSLAETKANV
-450 DNLLA
+450 DNLLDM
-455 TLKASGLEIRLSD
+455 LKASGLQVRLSD

-483 SKATFEDYKGMAEL
+483 SKATFDDYKGMADL

-511 KLYGVSFSTINQGT
+511 KLYGVSFSTINQAT

-532 HFNRLP
+532 NFNRLP

-551 INGKKI
+551 IK
-557 IYIYFWDTDIRS
+557 W
-569 GAGS
+569 

>member
-14 ATLLLTGCVEDFDTS
+14 ASMLLTGCVEDFDTS
-29 YPAGEK
+29 YAAGEK
-35 PENVAMD
+35 PESVAMD

-55 GLKLGAN
+55 GMKLGAN
-62 LTIADLKAGNTSF
+62 LTIADLKAANTSF

-110 EVDAAIA
+110 EVGAAIA

-144 WVDGENVD
+144 WVDGENVE

-174 KVAKDPKGKNGKSLC
+174 KVAKDPTGKNGKSLC

-219 YSSNVKKNVVI
+219 YSSNAKKDVVI

-237 AKELRNFGVP
+237 VLQLRNFGVP
-247 TKAKTWETFM
+247 TKAKTWETFK
-257 VDLSKI
+257 VDLSKV
-263 DFTEAFDADDMKSS
+263 DLTEKFNEDDLKSS
-277 NISLVIGQG
+277 NISLVIGQA

-306 GYYKPRPVDEKAAD
+306 GHFDPRPADEKAAD
-320 VKKAMFAYVDSVM
+320 VKKAMFAYVDNIM
-333 QNYGDKVQAW
+333 ENYGDKVQAW

-362 MGATD
+362 MVATD

-416 INQWNEAGAKIEG
+416 IKQWNEAGAQIEG

-436 PYNSSSLTEAKANI
+436 PYNSSSVAEAKANI

-468 MNVYLADASGTVADQ
+468 MNVYLADANGTVADQ
-483 SKATFEDYKGMAEL
+483 SMATFEDYKGMAEL

-551 INGKKI
+551 IK
-557 IYIYFWDTDIRS
+557 W
-569 GAGS
+569 

>member
-14 ATLLLTGCVEDFDTS
+14 ASMLLTGCVEDFDTS
-29 YPAGEK
+29 YAAGEK
-35 PENVAMD
+35 PESVAMD

-55 GLKLGAN
+55 GMKLGAN
-62 LTIADLKAGNTSF
+62 LTIADLKAANTNF

-110 EVDAAIA
+110 EVGAAIA

-174 KVAKDPKGKNGKSLC
+174 KVAKDPTGKNGKSLC

-247 TKAKTWETFM
+247 TKAKTWETFV

-277 NISLVIGQG
+277 NISLVIGQA

-306 GYYKPRPVDEKAAD
+306 GSYKPRPVEEKAAD

-333 QNYGDKVQAW
+333 QNYGDKVQSW

-362 MGATD
+362 MVATD

-416 INQWNEAGAKIEG
+416 IRQWNEAGAQIEG

-436 PYNSSSLTEAKANI
+436 PYNSSSVAEAKANI

-455 TLKASGLEIRLSD
+455 TLKASGLEVRLSD
-468 MNVYLADASGTVADQ
+468 MNVYLADANGTVADQ

-511 KLYGVSFSTINQGT
+511 KLYGVSFSTINQGA

-551 INGKKI
+551 IK
-557 IYIYFWDTDIRS
+557 W
-569 GAGS
+569 

>member
-14 ATLLLTGCVEDFDTS
+14 ASMLLTGCVEDFDTS
-29 YPAGEK
+29 YAAGEK
-35 PENVAMD
+35 PESVAMD

-55 GLKLGAN
+55 GMKLGAN
-62 LTIADLKAGNTSF
+62 LTIADLKAANTSF

-82 NEVNVVDGFSHAA
+82 NEVNVADGFSHAA
-95 VVADDGTVSADASKD
+95 VVADDGTVNASKNTD
-110 EVDAAIA
+110 YVQKAID
-117 AGLVPTASL
+117 AGLVPCASL
-126 FAPNAWNMN
+126 FAPNTWNLT
-135 VMKEATKDT
+135 VMKEASKDT
-144 WVDGENVD
+144 WVDGED
-152 LHQKY
+152 FEYHLKY
-157 DFESSA
+157 DFEDDA
-163 IGDVFGTDKDS
+163 IGATFGTDKFS
-174 KVAKDPKGKNGKSLC
+174 KVANDPAKKNGKVLLN
-189 IKKAAKFIE
+189 KNAAKFIE

-219 YSSNVKKNVVI
+219 YSSNVKKDVVI

-237 AKELRNFGVP
+237 ALQLRNFGVP
-247 TKAKTWETFM
+247 TKAKTWETFT
-257 VDLSKI
+257 VDLSKVNL
-263 DFTEAFDADDMKSS
+263 TETFDADALKSS
-277 NISLVIGQG
+277 NISLVIGQ
-286 AVPQQVYVDNIDI
+286 AAAPQNVAIDNLDVYS
-299 YAPYQKP
+299 PYQKP
-306 GYYKPRPVDEKAAD
+306 GHFDPRPADEKAAD
-320 VKKAMFAYVDSVM
+320 VKKAMFDYVDNIM
-333 QNYGDKVQAW
+333 ENYGDKVQAW

-416 INQWNEAGAKIEG
+416 IKQWNEAGAQIEG

-436 PYNSSSLTEAKANI
+436 PYNSSSVEEAKANI

-455 TLKASGLEIRLSD
+455 TLKAKASGLEIRLSD
-468 MNVYLADASGTVADQ
+468 MNVYLADANGTVADQ
-483 SKATFEDYKGMAEL
+483 SKATFEDYKGMAVL
-497 YAYILNKAQDVLGD
+497 YAYILNKVQDVLGD

-551 INGKKI
+551 IK
-557 IYIYFWDTDIRS
+557 W
-569 GAGS
+569 

>member
-55 GLKLGAN
+55 GMKLGAN
-62 LTIADLKAGNTSF
+62 LTIADLKAANTSF

-126 FAPNAWNMN
+126 FAPNAWNMT

-174 KVAKDPKGKNGKSLC
+174 KVAKDPTGKNGKSLC

-211 IKTISFDY
+211 IKAISFDY

-247 TKAKTWETFM
+247 TKAKTWETFV
-257 VDLSKI
+257 VDLSKV

-277 NISLVIGQG
+277 NISLVIGQA

-306 GYYKPRPVDEKAAD
+306 GYYKPRPVEEKAAD

-362 MGATD
+362 MVADG
-367 EFYPNDYLD
+367 EFYPNDYMD

-416 INQWNEAGAKIEG
+416 IKQWNEAGAKIEG
-429 IDVKLDV
+429 IDAKLDV
-436 PYNSSSLTEAKANI
+436 PYNSSSVAEAKANVDI
-450 DNLLA
+450 LLA
-455 TLKASGLEIRLSD
+455 KLKASGLQVRLSD

-551 INGKKI
+551 IK
-557 IYIYFWDTDIRS
+557 W
-569 GAGS
+569 

>member
-14 ATLLLTGCVEDFDTS
+14 ASMLLTGCVEDFDTS

-35 PENVAMD
+35 PESVVMD
-42 DLTRGYEVLKNYT
+42 DLTRGYDVLKNYT
-55 GLKLGAN
+55 GMKLGAN
-62 LTIADLKAGNTSF
+62 LTIADLKAANTSF

-82 NEVNVVDGFSHAA
+82 NEVNVADGFSHAA

-110 EVDAAIA
+110 AVDAAIA

-126 FAPNAWNMN
+126 FAPNAWNMT

-144 WVDGENVD
+144 WVDGENID

-174 KVAKDPKGKNGKSLC
+174 KVAKDPTGKNGKSLFN
-189 IKKAAKFIE
+189 KKASKFIE

-219 YSSNVKKNVVI
+219 YSSNVKKDVVI

-237 AKELRNFGVP
+237 ALQLRNFGIP
-247 TKAKTWETFM
+247 TKAKTWETFT
-257 VDLSKI
+257 VDLSKV
-263 DFTEAFDADDMKSS
+263 DLTEKFDADALKSS
-277 NISLVIGQG
+277 DITLVIGQG

-306 GYYKPRPVDEKAAD
+306 GYYKPRPAEEKAAD
-320 VKKAMFAYVDSVM
+320 VKKAMFAYVDSIID
-333 QNYGDKVQAW
+333 NYGDKVQSW

-362 MGATD
+362 MDATD

-393 AKLFYSEENLLTD
+393 AKLFYSEENLLMD
-406 AEKTEAAINY
+406 AQKTEAAIDY
-416 INQWNEAGAKIEG
+416 INKWNVAGAKIEG
-429 IDVKLDV
+429 IDAKLDV
-436 PYNSSSLTEAKANI
+436 PYNSSSLAETKANI

-455 TLKASGLEIRLSD
+455 KLKDLGLQVRLSD
-468 MNVYLADASGTVADQ
+468 MNVYLADAGGTIADQ

-511 KLYGVSFSTINQGT
+511 KLYDVSFSTINQGA
-525 TGVGLWN
+525 TGVGLWKS
-532 HFNRLP
+532 FNRLP

-551 INGKKI
+551 IK
-557 IYIYFWDTDIRS
+557 W
-569 GAGS
+569 

>member
-14 ATLLLTGCVEDFDTS
+14 ASMLLTGCVEDFDTS
-29 YPAGEK
+29 YPAGDK
-35 PENVAMD
+35 PESVAMA

-55 GLKLGAN
+55 SMKLGAN
-62 LTIADLKAGNTSF
+62 LTIADLKAANTSF

-110 EVDAAIA
+110 EVGAAIA

-126 FAPNAWNMN
+126 FAPNAWNLT
-135 VMKEATKDT
+135 VMKEATKDI

-152 LHQKY
+152 LHQMY

-163 IGDVFGTDKDS
+163 IGDVFGTDTDS
-174 KVAKDPKGKNGKSLC
+174 KVAKDPTGKNGKSLC
-189 IKKAAKFIE
+189 NKKASKFIE

-219 YSSNVKKNVVI
+219 YSSNVKKDVVV

-237 AKELRNFGVP
+237 AVQVKNFGVP
-247 TKAKTWETFM
+247 TKAKTWETIV
-257 VDLSKI
+257 VDLSKV
-263 DFTEAFDADDMKSS
+263 DLTETFDADALKSS
-277 NISLVIGQG
+277 DISLVIGQG
-286 AVPQQVYVDNIDI
+286 AVPQQVYVDNIDV
-299 YAPYQKP
+299 YSPYQKP
-306 GYYKPRPVDEKAAD
+306 GHFDPRPADEKAAD
-320 VKKAMFAYVDSVM
+320 VKKAMFAYVDAVM
-333 QNYGDKVQAW
+333 ENYGDKVQAW

-362 MGATD
+362 MVADD
-367 EFYPNDYLD
+367 EFYPNDYMD

-393 AKLFYSEENLLTD
+393 AKLFYSEENLLAN

-416 INQWNEAGAKIEG
+416 IKQWNEAGAKIEG

-436 PYNSSSLTEAKANI
+436 PYNSSSVAEAKANI

-468 MNVYLADASGTVADQ
+468 MNVYLTDASGIIADQ

-525 TGVGLWN
+525 KGVGLWN

-551 INGKKI
+551 IK
-557 IYIYFWDTDIRS
+557 W
-569 GAGS
+569 

>member
-42 DLTRGYEVLKNYT
+42 DLTSYEVLKNYT
-55 GLKLGAN
+55 GMKLGAN
-62 LTIADLKAGNTSF
+62 LTIADLKAANTSF

-82 NEVNVVDGFSHAA
+82 NEVNVADGFSHAA

-110 EVDAAIA
+110 AVDAAIA

-126 FAPNAWNMN
+126 FAPNAWNMT

-144 WVDGENVD
+144 WVEGENLD
-152 LHQKY
+152 FHQKY

-174 KVAKDPKGKNGKSLC
+174 KVAKDPTGKNGKSLC

-219 YSSNVKKNVVI
+219 YSSNVKKDVVI

-237 AKELRNFGVP
+237 ALQLRNFGIP
-247 TKAKTWETFM
+247 TKAKTWETFV
-257 VDLSKI
+257 VDLSKV
-263 DFTEAFDADDMKSS
+263 DLTETFDADALKSS
-277 NISLVIGQG
+277 NISLVIGQA

-299 YAPYQKP
+299 YSPYQKP
-306 GYYKPRPVDEKAAD
+306 GHFDPRPADEKAAD
-320 VKKAMFAYVDSVM
+320 VKKAMFAYVDNIM
-333 QNYGDKVQAW
+333 ENYGDKVQAW

-362 MGATD
+362 MVATD

-393 AKLFYSEENLLTD
+393 AKLFYSEENMLTD
-406 AEKTEAAINY
+406 AAKTEAAINY
-416 INQWNEAGAKIEG
+416 IKQWNEAGAKIEG
-429 IDVKLDV
+429 IDAKLDV
-436 PYNSSSLTEAKANI
+436 PYNSSSLAEAKANVDI
-450 DNLLA
+450 LLA
-455 TLKASGLEIRLSD
+455 KLKASGLQVRLSD

-511 KLYGVSFSTINQGT
+511 KLYDVSFSTINQGT

-551 INGKKI
+551 IK
-557 IYIYFWDTDIRS
+557 W
-569 GAGS
+569 

>member
-14 ATLLLTGCVEDFDTS
+14 ASMLLTGCVEDFDTS

-55 GLKLGAN
+55 GMKLGAN
-62 LTIADLKAGNTSF
+62 LTIADLKAANTSF

-126 FAPNAWNMN
+126 FAPNAWNMT

-174 KVAKDPKGKNGKSLC
+174 KVAKDPTGKNGKSLC

-277 NISLVIGQG
+277 NISLVIGQA

-306 GYYKPRPVDEKAAD
+306 GYYKPRPVEEKAAD

-362 MGATD
+362 MVADG

-416 INQWNEAGAKIEG
+416 IKQWNEADAKIEG
-429 IDVKLDV
+429 IDAKLDV
-436 PYNSSSLTEAKANI
+436 PYNSSSVAEAKANVDI
-450 DNLLA
+450 LLA
-455 TLKASGLEIRLSD
+455 KLKASGLQVRLSD
-468 MNVYLADASGTVADQ
+468 MNVYLADAGGTVADQ

-551 INGKKI
+551 IK
-557 IYIYFWDTDIRS
+557 W
-569 GAGS
+569 

>member
-29 YPAGEK
+29 YAAGEK
-35 PENVAMD
+35 PESVVMD

-55 GLKLGAN
+55 DMKLGAN
-62 LTIADLKAGNTSF
+62 LTIADLKAANTSF

-82 NEVNVVDGFSHAA
+82 NEVNVTDGFSHAA
-95 VVADDGTVSADASKD
+95 VVADDGSINATDN
-110 EVDAAIA
+110 VDAVQKAID
-117 AGLVPTASL
+117 AGLVPCASL
-126 FAPNAWNMN
+126 FAPNTWNMN
-135 VMKEATKDT
+135 VMNAATKDT
-144 WVDGENVD
+144 WVDGENID
-152 LHQKY
+152 LHQMY
-157 DFESSA
+157 DFESSS
-163 IGDVFGTDKDS
+163 IGAVFGTDKFS
-174 KVAKDPKGKNGKSLC
+174 KVANDPAKKNGKVLLN
-189 IKKAAKFIE
+189 KMAAKFIE

-219 YSSNVKKNVVI
+219 YSSNVKKDVVI

-237 AKELRNFGVP
+237 ALQLRNFGVP
-247 TKAKTWETFM
+247 TKAKTWETFT
-257 VDLSKI
+257 VDLSKVNL
-263 DFTEAFDADDMKSS
+263 TETFDADALKSS
-277 NISLVIGQG
+277 NITLVIGQG
-286 AVPQQVYVDNIDI
+286 AVPQNVAIDNLDV

-306 GYYKPRPVDEKAAD
+306 GHFDPRPAEEKAAD
-320 VKKAMFAYVDSVM
+320 VKKAMFAYVDNIM
-333 QNYGDKVQAW
+333 ENYGDKVQAW

-362 MGATD
+362 MVATD

-393 AKLFYSEENLLTD
+393 AKLFYSEENLLMD
-406 AEKTEAAINY
+406 AQKTEAAVNY
-416 INQWNEAGAKIEG
+416 IKQWNEAGAKIEG
-429 IDVKLDV
+429 IDAKLDV
-436 PYNSSSLTEAKANI
+436 PYNSSSLAETKANI

-455 TLKASGLEIRLSD
+455 TLKASGLQVRLSD
-468 MNVYLADASGTVADQ
+468 MNVYLADASGTIADQ

-511 KLYGVSFSTINQGT
+511 KLYGVSFSTINQGA

-532 HFNRLP
+532 NFNRLP

-551 INGKKI
+551 MK
-557 IYIYFWDTDIRS
+557 W
-569 GAGS
+569 

>member
-14 ATLLLTGCVEDFDTS
+14 ASMLLTGCAEDFDTS
-29 YPAGEK
+29 YPAGDK
-35 PENVAMD
+35 PESVAMA

-55 GLKLGAN
+55 GMKLGAN
-62 LTIADLKAGNTSF
+62 LTIADLKAANTSF

-110 EVDAAIA
+110 EVGAAIA

-126 FAPNAWNMN
+126 FAPNAWNLT
-135 VMKEATKDT
+135 VMKEATKDI

-174 KVAKDPKGKNGKSLC
+174 KVAKDPTGKNGKSLC

-277 NISLVIGQG
+277 NISLVIGQA

-306 GYYKPRPVDEKAAD
+306 GYYKPRPVEEKAAD

-416 INQWNEAGAKIEG
+416 IRQWNEAGAQIEG

-436 PYNSSSLTEAKANI
+436 PYNSSSVAEAKANI

-468 MNVYLADASGTVADQ
+468 MNVYLADANGTVADQ
-483 SKATFEDYKGMAEL
+483 SMATFEDYKGMAEL

-551 INGKKI
+551 IK
-557 IYIYFWDTDIRS
+557 W
-569 GAGS
+569 

>member
-14 ATLLLTGCVEDFDTS
+14 ASMLLTGCVEDFDTS

-55 GLKLGAN
+55 GMKLGAN
-62 LTIADLKAGNTSF
+62 LTIADLKAANTSF

-126 FAPNAWNMN
+126 FAPNAWNMT

-163 IGDVFGTDKDS
+163 VGDVFGTDKDS
-174 KVAKDPKGKNGKSLC
+174 KVAKDPTGKNGKSLC

-247 TKAKTWETFM
+247 TKAKTWETFV
-257 VDLSKI
+257 VDLSKV

-277 NISLVIGQG
+277 NISLVIGQA

-306 GYYKPRPVDEKAAD
+306 GYYKPRPVEEKAAD
-320 VKKAMFAYVDSVM
+320 VKKAMFAYVDSVI

-362 MGATD
+362 MVADG

-416 INQWNEAGAKIEG
+416 IKQWNEADAKIEG
-429 IDVKLDV
+429 IDAKLDV
-436 PYNSSSLTEAKANI
+436 PYNSSSVAEAKANVDI
-450 DNLLA
+450 LLA
-455 TLKASGLEIRLSD
+455 KLKASGLQVRLSD
-468 MNVYLADASGTVADQ
+468 MNVYLADAGGTVADQ

-551 INGKKI
+551 IK
-557 IYIYFWDTDIRS
+557 W
-569 GAGS
+569 

>member
-29 YPAGEK
+29 YAAGEK
-35 PENVAMD
+35 PESVAMD
-42 DLTRGYEVLKNYT
+42 DLTRGYDVLKNYT
-55 GLKLGAN
+55 GMKLGAN
-62 LTIADLKAGNTSF
+62 LTIADLKAANTSF

-82 NEVNVVDGFSHAA
+82 NEVNVADGFSHAA
-95 VVADDGTVSADASKD
+95 VVADDGSINATDN
-110 EVDAAIA
+110 VDAVQKVMD
-117 AGLVPTASL
+117 AGLVPCASL
-126 FAPNAWNMN
+126 FAPNTWNMN
-135 VMKEATKDT
+135 VMNEATKDI
-144 WVDGENVD
+144 WVDGENID
-152 LHQKY
+152 LHQMY

-163 IGDVFGTDKDS
+163 IGDVFGTDTDS
-174 KVAKDPKGKNGKSLC
+174 KVAKDPTGKNGKSLFN
-189 IKKAAKFIE
+189 KKGAKFIE

-219 YSSNVKKNVVI
+219 YSSNVKKDVVI

-237 AKELRNFGVP
+237 ALQLRNFGVP
-247 TKAKTWETFM
+247 TKAKTWETFV
-257 VDLSKI
+257 VDLSKV
-263 DFTEAFDADDMKSS
+263 DLTETFDADALKSS
-277 NISLVIGQG
+277 DISLVIGQG

-299 YAPYQKP
+299 YSPYQQP
-306 GYYKPRPVDEKAAD
+306 GHFDPRPAGEKAAD

-362 MGATD
+362 MVADG
-367 EFYPNDYLD
+367 EFYPNDYMD

-393 AKLFYSEENLLTD
+393 AKLFYSEENLLAN

-416 INQWNEAGAKIEG
+416 IKQWNEAGAKIEG
-429 IDVKLDV
+429 IDAKLDV
-436 PYNSSSLTEAKANI
+436 PYNSSSLAETKANI

-455 TLKASGLEIRLSD
+455 TLKASGLQVRLSD

-511 KLYGVSFSTINQGT
+511 KLYDVSFSTINQST

-532 HFNRLP
+532 NFNRLP

-551 INGKKI
+551 IK
-557 IYIYFWDTDIRS
+557 W
-569 GAGS
+569 